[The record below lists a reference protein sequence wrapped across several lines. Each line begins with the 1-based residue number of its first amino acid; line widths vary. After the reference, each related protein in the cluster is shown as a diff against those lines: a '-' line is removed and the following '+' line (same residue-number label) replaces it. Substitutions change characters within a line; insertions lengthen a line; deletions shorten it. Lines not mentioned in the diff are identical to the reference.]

1 MLVICED
8 CAKRYNIDEKQIKGL
23 KAQFSCK
30 RCGHVIIV
38 EKPPVSMPDP
48 EKEEL
53 ASGQATPDPVMQEA
67 PEPKEKKRS
76 KAKRKGMSIRSYL
89 FITMILGFILTS
101 GAFAYLYLKYIPEII
116 NNQIE
121 LRTAAITETFRG
133 VITKPL
139 LLRNYLQVNK
149 EAQRTS
155 KLPGVAYATVINK
168 RGIVVAGF
176 FSDLRRFDRAF
187 ETQVKKK
194 GFPVSILAENKLGSG
209 DGHSKIEVGGQS
221 IFDTVSAIP
230 DSGGEVHVGIYV
242 SDVDTAIRSALVS
255 PTTISVMAAIL
266 ISGFLVLFFLTRM
279 ITKPMQELTDVANR
293 ISLGELDLVVEPGGP
308 REMRA
313 LATAFERMRISIKA
327 AVERLA

>member
-8 CAKRYNIDEKQIKGL
+8 CAKRYNIDGKQIKGP

-30 RCGHVIIV
+30 RCGHVILV
-38 EKPPVSMPDP
+38 EKPAVAIQEP
-48 EKEEL
+48 EKEEFV
-53 ASGQATPDPVMQEA
+53 SSQATPDPVRQKEPEA
-67 PEPKEKKRS
+67 EEKKRP
-76 KAKRKGMSIRSYL
+76 KLKGKGMPIRSYL
-89 FITMILGFILTS
+89 FITMILGFMLIS

-116 NNQIE
+116 NDQIE
-121 LRTAAITETFRG
+121 LRTSAITETFRG
-133 VITKPL
+133 VIIKPL

-176 FSDLRRFDRAF
+176 FSDLKRFDRDF
-187 ETQVKKK
+187 ETMVKKK
-194 GFPVSILAENKLGSG
+194 GFPLSILAKNKLGSG
-209 DGHSKIEVGGQS
+209 DGHSSIEVGGQH

-242 SDVDTAIRSALVS
+242 SDVDTAIRNALVS
-255 PTTISVMAAIL
+255 PTTISIMAAIL
-266 ISGFLVLFFLTRM
+266 VSGILVLLFLTRM
-279 ITKPMQELTDVANR
+279 ITKPMQELTNVANR
-293 ISLGELDLVVEPGGP
+293 ISLGELDLVVEPDGP

-313 LATAFERMRISIKA
+313 LAVAFERMRISIKA
-327 AVERLA
+327 AVERLT

>member
-8 CAKRYNIDEKQIKGL
+8 CAKRYNIDEQQIKGP

-38 EKPPVSMPDP
+38 EKPSVTTP
-48 EKEEL
+48 EPKQEEL
-53 ASGQATPDPVMQEA
+53 ASEQSA
-67 PEPKEKKRS
+67 PETIPQNPPEPEGKVRSRKKGR
-76 KAKRKGMSIRSYL
+76 GLSIRSYL
-89 FITMILGFILTS
+89 FITMIVGFTLIS

-121 LRTAAITETFRG
+121 LRTSAITETFRG

-176 FSDLRRFDRAF
+176 FSDLRRFDRTF
-187 ETQVKKK
+187 EAQVKKQ

-209 DGHSKIEVGGQS
+209 DGHGRIMVGGQS

-242 SDVDTAIRSALVS
+242 SDVDTAIRNALVS
-255 PTTISVMAAIL
+255 PTTISVMTAIL
-266 ISGFLVLFFLTRM
+266 ISGILVLFFLTRM
-279 ITKPMQELTDVANR
+279 ITKPMQELTDIANR

-313 LATAFERMRISIKA
+313 LAVAFERMRISIKA